1 MSSNDDM
8 TIDRFADILS
18 AYGGSAARWP
28 AEERARAERL
38 LHRSSDA
45 RDLLETESRLDRM
58 LDMMAHPVPVD
69 GTLRTQILDV
79 AFGHPA
85 AAYARAASSGEGLW
99 GRLKAAWTHSGML
112 RPAGAA
118 LAASLMLGV
127 VFGGMVGP
135 ASADPDPVDIM
146 ELALLD
152 LTFTGY

>member
-8 TIDRFADILS
+8 TIDRFADMLA

-28 AEERARAERL
+28 AEERTRAERL

-45 RDLLETESRLDRM
+45 RALLEEESRLDRM
-58 LDMMAHPVPVD
+58 LDLMGRPAPA
-69 GTLRTQILDV
+69 GETLHAQILDI

-99 GRLKAAWTHSGML
+99 GRLRAAWDNSGML